1 MTDEVLFKPRAIKD
15 FSRRTVLY
23 IPVDSLSGTI
33 KKALSKT
40 AVKKKAWI
48 GADLFLLE
56 DKVIVF
62 GGIGA
67 PAAVISLESLI
78 VSGAEDVII
87 LGFCGALNSKFKLL
101 DAVSIKKAFSE
112 EGTSKHYFT
121 GRTEFFPSR
130 ILKDKI
136 EGVLQS
142 KGLLFQSGSIV
153 STDAPFRETRAWL
166 ESNRSRGVDCVDME
180 TSAVFALAEFYGIQ
194 AAALLIVSDKL
205 YKSKHITG
213 FLHPGMN
220 RKIKKYVLPFIEK
233 PIDIFYE

>member
-1 MTDEVLFKPRAIKD
+1 MMDEVLFKPRAIKG

-40 AVKKKAWI
+40 ALKKKAWL

-78 VSGAEDVII
+78 VSGAEDIII
-87 LGFCGALNSKFKLL
+87 LGFCGAINSKFKLL

-112 EGTSKHYFT
+112 EGTSRHYFS
-121 GRTEFFPSR
+121 GRTEFSASR
-130 ILKDKI
+130 VLTDKI

-142 KGLLFQSGSIV
+142 KGLSSQSGSIV

-166 ESNRSRGVDCVDME
+166 ESNRDRGVDCVDME

-213 FLHPGMN
+213 FLHPGMSS
-220 RKIKKYVLPFIEK
+220 KIKKYILPFIGK
-233 PIDIFYE
+233 TVNGKW

>member
-1 MTDEVLFKPRAIKD
+1 MIDEVLFKPRAIKG
-15 FSRRTVLY
+15 FSCRTVLY

-33 KKALSKT
+33 KNALSKA
-40 AVKKKAWI
+40 AVKKKAWL
-48 GADLFLLE
+48 GADLFLLG

-78 VSGAEDVII
+78 VSGAEELIV
-87 LGFCGALNSKFKLL
+87 LGFCGALNSKLKLL
-101 DAVSIKKAFSE
+101 DAVIIKKAFSE
-112 EGTSKHYFT
+112 EGTSRHYFS
-121 GRTEFFPSR
+121 GRMEFLPSR
-130 ILKDKI
+130 ILTDKI

-142 KGLLFQSGSIV
+142 KGLSFQNGSIV

-166 ESNRSRGVDCVDME
+166 ESNRGRGVDCVDME

-205 YKSKHITG
+205 DKSKHITG
-213 FLHPGMN
+213 FLHPGMS
-220 RKIKKYVLPFIEK
+220 RKIKKYLLPFIGKSVNSEW
-233 PIDIFYE
+233 

>member
-1 MTDEVLFKPRAIKD
+1 MMDEVLFKPRAIKG

-40 AVKKKAWI
+40 ALKKKAWL

-78 VSGAEDVII
+78 VSGAEDIII
-87 LGFCGALNSKFKLL
+87 LGFCGAINSKFKLL

-112 EGTSKHYFT
+112 EGTSRHYFS
-121 GRTEFFPSR
+121 GRTEFSPSR
-130 ILKDKI
+130 VLTDKI

-142 KGLLFQSGSIV
+142 KGLSSQSGSIV

-166 ESNRSRGVDCVDME
+166 ESNRDRGVDCVDME

-213 FLHPGMN
+213 FLHPGMSS
-220 RKIKKYVLPFIEK
+220 KIKKYILPFIGK
-233 PIDIFYE
+233 TVNGKW

>member
-1 MTDEVLFKPRAIKD
+1 MKEEVLFKPRAIKG

-33 KKALSKT
+33 KKEISKT
-40 AVKKKAWI
+40 AVKKKAWL

-62 GGIGA
+62 GAIGA

-78 VSGAEDVII
+78 VSGAENIII
-87 LGFCGALNSKFKLL
+87 LGFCGALNSKLKLL

-112 EGTSKHYFT
+112 EGTSRHYFS
-121 GRTEFFPSR
+121 GRTEFSPSR
-130 ILKDKI
+130 VLTDKI

-142 KGLLFQSGSIV
+142 KGLSSQNGSIV

-166 ESNRSRGVDCVDME
+166 ESNRNRGVDCVDME

-194 AAALLIVSDKL
+194 SAALLIVSDKL

-213 FLHPGMN
+213 FLHPGMS
-220 RKIKKYVLPFIEK
+220 RKIKKYVLPFIGK
-233 PIDIFYE
+233 TVNGKW

>member
-1 MTDEVLFKPRAIKD
+1 MKEEVLFKPRAIKG

-33 KKALSKT
+33 KKEISKT
-40 AVKKKAWI
+40 AVKKKAWL

-62 GGIGA
+62 GAIGA

-78 VSGAEDVII
+78 VSGAENIII
-87 LGFCGALNSKFKLL
+87 LGFCGALNSKLKLL

-112 EGTSKHYFT
+112 EGTSRHYFS
-121 GRTEFFPSR
+121 GRTEFSPSR
-130 ILKDKI
+130 VLTDKI

-142 KGLLFQSGSIV
+142 KGLSSQNGSIV

-166 ESNRSRGVDCVDME
+166 ESNRNRGVDCVDME

-213 FLHPGMN
+213 FLHPGMS
-220 RKIKKYVLPFIEK
+220 RKIKKYVLPFIGK
-233 PIDIFYE
+233 TVNGKW

>member
-1 MTDEVLFKPRAIKD
+1 MKEEVLFKPRAIKG

-33 KKALSKT
+33 KKEISKT
-40 AVKKKAWI
+40 AVKKKAWL

-62 GGIGA
+62 GAIGA

-78 VSGAEDVII
+78 VSGAENIII
-87 LGFCGALNSKFKLL
+87 LGFCGALNSKLKLL

-112 EGTSKHYFT
+112 EGTSRHYFS
-121 GRTEFFPSR
+121 GRTEFSPSR
-130 ILKDKI
+130 VLTGKI

-142 KGLLFQSGSIV
+142 KGLSSQNGSIV

-166 ESNRSRGVDCVDME
+166 ESNRNRGVDCVDME

-213 FLHPGMN
+213 FLHPGMS
-220 RKIKKYVLPFIEK
+220 RKIKKYVLPFIGK
-233 PIDIFYE
+233 TVNGKW

>member
-1 MTDEVLFKPRAIKD
+1 MRDEVLFKPRAIKG
-15 FSRRTVLY
+15 FSRKTVLY

-33 KKALSKT
+33 EKALSET
-40 AVKKKAWI
+40 ALKKKAWI
-48 GADLFLLE
+48 GADLFLME

-62 GGIGA
+62 RGIGA

-87 LGFCGALNSKFKLL
+87 LGFCGALNTKFKLL

-112 EGTSKHYFT
+112 EGTSRHYFS

-130 ILKDKI
+130 VLTDKI

-142 KGLLFQSGSIV
+142 KGLSFQSGNIV

-166 ESNRSRGVDCVDME
+166 EGNKGRGVDCIDME

-194 AAALLIVSDKL
+194 AAALLIVSDKF

-213 FLHPGMN
+213 FLHPGMS
-220 RKIKKYVLPFIEK
+220 RKIKKYVLPFIGK
-233 PIDIFYE
+233 TVNGKW

>member
-1 MTDEVLFKPRAIKD
+1 MRDEVLFKPRAIKG
-15 FSRRTVLY
+15 FSRKTVLY

-33 KKALSKT
+33 KKALSET
-40 AVKKKAWI
+40 AIKKKAWI
-48 GADLFLLE
+48 GADLFLME
-56 DKVIVF
+56 DKVIVL

-87 LGFCGALNSKFKLL
+87 LGFCGALNTKFKLL

-112 EGTSKHYFT
+112 EGTSRHYLS

-130 ILKDKI
+130 ILSDKI

-142 KGLLFQSGSIV
+142 KGLSFQSGNIV

-166 ESNRSRGVDCVDME
+166 ESNKGRGVDCIDME
-180 TSAVFALAEFYGIQ
+180 SSAVFALAEFYGIQ
-194 AAALLIVSDKL
+194 AAALLIVSDKF

-213 FLHPGMN
+213 FLHPGMS
-220 RKIKKYVLPFIEK
+220 RKIKKYVLPFIGK
-233 PIDIFYE
+233 AVNGK